1 MESTSTNDSAYSLSV
16 SFAIGTDP
24 DLAAVNVQNRVSLA
38 LPRLP
43 SEVTQLGVSTR
54 KRSSNI
60 LLGVNLYSP
69 KGTHDA
75 LFLSN
80 YATINVRDAL
90 ARVDGVGEATV
101 LGALDYSMRIWMDP
115 ARMNALGIT
124 ASDVTAAIT
133 QQNLQAAAG
142 QIGSAP
148 VGTGQ
153 QQQLTILARGRLQTP
168 SEFEDIIVRTNT
180 LGALVRVKDVARV
193 ELGADSY
200 AAQSKLNGKP
210 TAFVVVYQAPGANA
224 LQVATAVRVELDR
237 LSQRFPADMT
247 YTIVFDTTR
256 FVSATIEE
264 ILYTLAITFL
274 LVVAV
279 VYVFLQD
286 WRATLIPS
294 LTIPVSLIGV
304 IAVLYAMGYSA
315 NTISLFAMVLAITLV
330 VDDSIIVVENV
341 QRIMEEDASLSA
353 REATRIAMGQITGA
367 IIATSLVL
375 AAIFVPVAFL
385 GGITGQLYGQFSVT
399 IVFAVILS
407 SINALTLSPALCALM
422 LRRPRETG
430 RGPLRFFNRVLD
442 KTRNGYS
449 ALVGWLGAR
458 LAIMSIIFI
467 AVGAG
472 VYFGLSR
479 LPGGFLPEED
489 QGYFFVNVQL
499 PDAASINRTEAVV
512 EQVREVLAKTAGV
525 ENVITMTGFSLLS
538 GSTSNAGMAFVML
551 KPWSERTQ
559 AEQSVQGILARLTPR
574 FAAIPSA
581 SIVAFNPPSI
591 PGLGTAGGFDLRLQ
605 GLEGQKPQEI
615 AAAMN
620 GFIYAVNQAPEIG
633 RAYSTF
639 SANVPQIYIEVDR
652 TRSQLLNVP
661 VSDIFA
667 TLQANLGSQYV
678 NDFNLYGRAY
688 RVRVQADAQF
698 RDRIDQINQ
707 LFVRSTTGNMVP
719 LRTLVSLSTSLGP
732 QLVTRY
738 NLFPSATV
746 NGSAAPGTSSGQAL
760 TAVERV
766 AQTDLPEGFDFAWSG
781 ISFQERRAGGE
792 AIVVYALALLFAYL
806 FLVAQ
811 YESWSMPLSV
821 VLSVLFAVA
830 GAVAALWI
838 AGLDNN
844 VYAQIGLVLLVG
856 LAAKNAILIVE
867 FAKEQREAGLSTHDA
882 ATAGAEQRFRPVM
895 MTALSFIFG
904 ILPLVI
910 ATGAGAG
917 SRRALGVPVWGGMI
931 AATFIGILFIPPLYV
946 LFESWRER
954 LTGKRK
960 PEVAATPL

>member
-1 MESTSTNDSAYSLSV
+1 
-16 SFAIGTDP
+16 
-24 DLAAVNVQNRVSLA
+24 
-38 LPRLP
+38 
-43 SEVTQLGVSTR
+43 
-54 KRSSNI
+54 
-60 LLGVNLYSP
+60 
-69 KGTHDA
+69 
-75 LFLSN
+75 
-80 YATINVRDAL
+80 
-90 ARVDGVGEATV
+90 
-101 LGALDYSMRIWMDP
+101 
-115 ARMNALGIT
+115 
-124 ASDVTAAIT
+124 
-133 QQNLQAAAG
+133 
-142 QIGSAP
+142 
-148 VGTGQ
+148 
-153 QQQLTILARGRLQTP
+153 
-168 SEFEDIIVRTNT
+168 
-180 LGALVRVKDVARV
+180 
-193 ELGADSY
+193 
-200 AAQSKLNGKP
+200 
-210 TAFVVVYQAPGANA
+210 
-224 LQVATAVRVELDR
+224 
-237 LSQRFPADMT
+237 
-247 YTIVFDTTR
+247 
-256 FVSATIEE
+256 
-264 ILYTLAITFL
+264 
-274 LVVAV
+274 
-279 VYVFLQD
+279 
-286 WRATLIPS
+286 
-294 LTIPVSLIGV
+294 
-304 IAVLYAMGYSA
+304 
-315 NTISLFAMVLAITLV
+315 
-330 VDDSIIVVENV
+330 
-341 QRIMEEDASLSA
+341 MEEDASLSA

-960 PEVAATPL
+960 PEVAGRRPYKASSRCRGRSPGEGEPAHAMEDQVDAEKESYDPQATRRPPQEDNEAGQDSKDAGKKKQPARLSPIGETDIQSNKSGNDQDEAKHIGEGEGASNWLANQGYSACDVEEAEKNLPDESSPSLCPERMDDLEPSAHNCANTDHHRTDDGGENDVTEDENAGDDEDNPEQNAHPRGQLGPATRNRR